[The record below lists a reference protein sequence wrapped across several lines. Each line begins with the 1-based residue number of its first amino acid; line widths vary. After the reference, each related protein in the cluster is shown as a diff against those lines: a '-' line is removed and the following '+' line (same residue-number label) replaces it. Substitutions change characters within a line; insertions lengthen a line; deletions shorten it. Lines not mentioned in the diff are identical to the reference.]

1 MIKPLIWKEW
11 HEQRWK
17 LILGCVLLIGYTA
30 IGLQSRLWP
39 DMFIVFST
47 CGWAAPFLPIFVVMG
62 LFSVEKQDGTFERL
76 LSLPIKVWKIFAVKL
91 MVGGIICILPM
102 LSSMLVSVVI
112 AAGREMTAWRII
124 SPYLGSMAFI
134 LTMFIWSASIGVRQP
149 TEARS
154 ALVGIVI
161 FIVWAAVVM
170 IADEMIARPIDRW
183 SLAITPFGFFEIGW
197 DRDYSLLPKTIPIQ
211 LLLAGCLIVW
221 GARRFSRLEKTK
233 I

>member
-17 LILGCVLLIGYTA
+17 LVFGCVLFMGYTA

-39 DMFIVFST
+39 DEIMVFTT
-47 CGWAAPFLPIFVVMG
+47 CCWGAPFLSIFVVMG
-62 LFSVEKQDGTFERL
+62 LFSVEKQERTLGRL
-76 LSLPIKVWKIFAVKL
+76 LSLPVKTWQIYVVKL
-91 MVGGIICILPM
+91 LVGGIICILPM
-102 LSSMLVSVVI
+102 LGSMLVSLFI

-124 SPYLGSMAFI
+124 TPYLGSMAFI
-134 LTMFIWSASIGVRQP
+134 LAMFIWSASIGVRQP
-149 TEARS
+149 SESRA
-154 ALVGIVI
+154 ALVSIAIFIGWVAIVI
-161 FIVWAAVVM
+161 VAN
-170 IADEMIARPIDRW
+170 EMIARPLNRW

-211 LLLAGCLIVW
+211 LLFAGCLIIW
-221 GARRFSRLEKTK
+221 GARRFSKLEKTK